1 MPAAQKPHRN
11 TTRSAV
17 NHKSTQVSGLAILAL
32 VFASGLAGL
41 IYQIL
46 WMKQL
51 GLLFGNTAQATSAT
65 LAAFFAGLGVG
76 SWWWGKRVGSC
87 ARPLRLYAILEFGI
101 AGSALIYFVILSLF
115 ANIYPWL
122 YGWAGGTE
130 WMLLL
135 KFGLALLLVF
145 PGAFFMGGTV
155 PAIGQ
160 VMIRDRHRF
169 GRIAATLYSV
179 NTLGAA
185 IGVLTAIFLCIPS
198 LGYRMTC
205 GLALLTSLTVGALAW
220 KFSQT
225 EPPQPEADPTKAP
238 DDSPSQKLPL
248 RQRLALGG
256 LCFFS
261 GFVVLALEVVW
272 TRVFAQVHENSVYS
286 FAITLVVVLVGLA
299 LGAGISSIISRFSQ
313 RPMQALGILAVVGGG
328 LLAIGPTLL
337 MHVTHDLEPVHSLDA
352 WDQYVRASFKM
363 VIGGIG
369 YVVIALGTVFP
380 FLMKIAER
388 EAQAPGRTLGRLLAI
403 NTAGAI
409 SGSLLCGFVMLPLL
423 GMWGSLQIL
432 SAIYL
437 VVALMLPTG
446 WSGIGVS
453 CKVAASVL
461 LLLVFT
467 GLDPTDLRILS
478 TPPNKKPVKVLQAW
492 ESHDCTVAVV
502 KQPNGHR
509 AIMINAGYALG
520 STSAYVEQ
528 VNQARIPL
536 HLFPDTRSICFIG
549 LGTGMSAGA
558 ALDKRFPKVD
568 RVVTCELTEAV
579 VKAAKE
585 WIPPVMTGGVFK
597 DPRSTILIEDG
608 RHFLMAT
615 NQRFDMINADLFL
628 PYRRGSGSLYSLD
641 HYQIVAK
648 KLNPNGVF
656 VQWLPLYQI
665 TDYEFGVIVRTMQE
679 AFGQVTMWRN
689 NFGPG
694 REKVAL
700 IGQLEA
706 TAMTI
711 PPIGKGE
718 VMRNAVEGLEW
729 WQTTPDMVRVEP
741 ESIPFL
747 YAGNLT
753 AARALFDDYPL
764 NTDDKPVIE
773 FQTPK
778 LFRQVA
784 SKDEVVWCV
793 GPKLIAWIDRIF
805 KASPLEQD
813 PAWAKHPASSTHMV
827 RAGAA
832 FHQSMVG
839 KAMGDQEVTESAW
852 DDFKREW
859 KLGTP

>member
-1 MPAAQKPHRN
+1 MPATPKPRPKN
-11 TTRSAV
+11 KRLAV
-17 NHKSTQVSGLAILAL
+17 DTKTVQVSGLAILAL
-32 VFASGLAGL
+32 VFASGFAGL

-51 GLLFGNTAQATSAT
+51 GLLFGNTAQAASAT

-76 SWWWGKRVGSC
+76 SWWWGRKAGSYT
-87 ARPLRLYAILEFGI
+87 RPLRLYALLEFGI
-101 AGSALIYFVILSLF
+101 AGSALIYFVILKLF
-115 ANIYPWL
+115 AVIYPWL
-122 YGWAGGTE
+122 YGWAGGKE

-135 KFGLALLLVF
+135 KFALALLLVF

-160 VMIRDRHRF
+160 VVIRERERF
-169 GRIAATLYSV
+169 GRMAATLYSL

-185 IGVLTAIFLCIPS
+185 MGVVAAVFLLIPS

-205 GLALLTSLTVGALAW
+205 GLALLTSLAVGALAL
-220 KFSQT
+220 KFSRA
-225 EPPQPEADPTKAP
+225 EPHQAGEEPIK
-238 DDSPSQKLPL
+238 DSDQATSQSSPL
-248 RQRLALGG
+248 RHRLALGG

-261 GFVVLALEVVW
+261 GFVVLALEVLW

-286 FAITLVVVLVGLA
+286 FAITLVVVLIGLA
-299 LGAGISSIISRFSQ
+299 LGAGISAVISRFSQ
-313 RPMQALGILAVVGGG
+313 RPMQTLGILAVLGGCLLVVG
-328 LLAIGPTLL
+328 PSLL
-337 MHVTHDLEPVHSLDA
+337 MHVTHDLEPSHTLEA
-352 WDQYVRASFKM
+352 WGDYVQSSFKM

-388 EAQAPGRTLGRLLAI
+388 DARIPGRTLGRLLAI

-409 SGSLLCGFVMLPLL
+409 SGSLLCGFVMLPLW

-437 VVALMLPTG
+437 VVALILPIG
-446 WSGIGVS
+446 WGRIGIGCRV
-453 CKVAASVL
+453 VAGVFL
-461 LLLVFT
+461 LLLFT
-467 GLDPTDLRILS
+467 SLDPTNLRILS
-478 TPPNKKPVKVLQAW
+478 TIPNKKPVEILQAW

-502 KQPNGHR
+502 KKSDGHR
-509 AIMINAGYALG
+509 AIMINAGYTLG
-520 STSAYVEQ
+520 STGAYVEQ

-558 ALDKRFPKVD
+558 ALDKRFPKVE

-579 VKAAKE
+579 VKAAKD
-585 WIPPVMTGGVFK
+585 WIPPIMTGGVFD
-597 DPRSTILIEDG
+597 DPRSTIMIEDG

-615 NQRFDMINADLFL
+615 DEHYDMINADLFL
-628 PYRRGSGSLYSLD
+628 PYRRGAGSLYSLD
-641 HYQIVAK
+641 HYRIVAE
-648 KLNPNGVF
+648 KLNPKGVF

-689 NFGPG
+689 NFAPG
-694 REKVAL
+694 MEKVAL

-706 TAMTI
+706 APMRV
-711 PPIGKGE
+711 PPAGNGE
-718 VMRNAVEGLEW
+718 TMRKAVEGLNW
-729 WQTTPDMVRVEP
+729 WETTPDMVRVEP
-741 ESIPFL
+741 ESMPFL

-778 LFRQVA
+778 LFRQAA

-793 GPKLIAWIDRIF
+793 GPKLTAWINRIF
-805 KASPLEQD
+805 EACPLDQD
-813 PAWAKHPASSTHMV
+813 PTWSGHPASSAHMV

-832 FHQSMVG
+832 FHGAMVG
-839 KAMGDQEVTESAW
+839 KALRKRELTEAAW
-852 DDFKREW
+852 ADFKREW
-859 KLGTP
+859 QLGAR